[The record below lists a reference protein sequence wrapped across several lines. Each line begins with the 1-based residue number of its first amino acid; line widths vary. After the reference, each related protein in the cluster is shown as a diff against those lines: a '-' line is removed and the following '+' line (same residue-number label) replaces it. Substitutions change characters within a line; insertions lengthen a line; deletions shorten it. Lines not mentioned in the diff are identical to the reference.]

1 MKLYIAEKPSLGRA
15 VADALPKP
23 HRKADGCIYAGNGD
37 VVSWCIGHLLTQVDP
52 EAYDPSF
59 KQWKFEH
66 LPIIPE
72 QWKLKSVAQTS
83 KQLGILKK
91 LIKQADQLVH
101 VGDPDREGQLL
112 VDEVIHF
119 SGVKGKKLQQV
130 ERCLISDLT
139 VNAVKRS
146 LQQLRSNQDFIPL
159 STSALA
165 RTRADWLYGLNL
177 TRAYT
182 LLAQKSGYKGVISV
196 GRVQTPLLGIV
207 ARRDKEIEKFVSK
220 PFYQV
225 LAHCQVINKSNVGK
239 EDPNFTA
246 KWQPSEAC
254 APYQDSEGRVL
265 VKALAE
271 NVAARITNQPAIV
284 ISFIN
289 KNKKQIAPLPY
300 NLSGLQIDAAKRFGY
315 SAQQVLDAA
324 QALYER
330 HKLITYPRSD
340 SRYLPRNH
348 HQQAKYVAQA
358 IANNEPVM
366 QQAVLNADLSI
377 KGRAWNDSKVD
388 AHHAIIPTDTNKS
401 TSSLDLLSKNIY
413 QLIAR
418 QYLCQFYEDY
428 CYAECIAEIEINKGL
443 FISKA
448 KSKQSDGWKILFP
461 QKEAESFLPTLI
473 KGQILDCYRGEVIDK
488 NTQPPAYFTDATL
501 LAAMSNIA
509 RFVQDPDLK
518 KVLKETDGLGTEATR
533 AGIIELLF
541 KRQFLQRIGKTIQA
555 TEVGRK
561 LIESL
566 PDSLT
571 LPDMT
576 ALWEMQLNAI
586 SHKEQSYQGFVFPL
600 QEQLGHIIKKAIAD
614 GPQALVNLPAS
625 PTGFK
630 KSFAKRKPVAKK
642 NASFSKT
649 TKTKRAAT
657 KSR

>member
-1 MKLYIAEKPSLGRA
+1 LKLYIAEKPSLGRA

-23 HRKADGCIYAGNGD
+23 HRKADGCIYVGNGD

-83 KQLGILKK
+83 KQLSILKK

-101 VGDPDREGQLL
+101 IGDPDREGQLL

-119 SGVKGKKLQQV
+119 SGVKGNKLKQV

-182 LLAQKSGYKGVISV
+182 LLAQQSGYKGVIC
-196 GRVQTPLLGIV
+196 VQTPLLGIV
-207 ARRDKEIEKFVSK
+207 ARRDKEIEQFVSK
-220 PFYQV
+220 PFYDV
-225 LAHCQVINKSNVGK
+225 LAHCHVINQNKNEPS
-239 EDPNFTA
+239 FTA
-246 KWQPSEAC
+246 KWQPSDAC
-254 APYQDSEGRVL
+254 AAYQDSEGRVL

-271 NVAARITNQPAIV
+271 NVAKRITDQPATV
-284 ISFIN
+284 KSFIN
-289 KNKKQIAPLPY
+289 KNKKQVAPLPY
-300 NLSGLQIDAAKRFGY
+300 NLSSLQIDAAKRFSY

-348 HQQAKYVAQA
+348 HQQANYVTAA
-358 IANNEPVM
+358 IANNDGDM
-366 QQAVLNADLSI
+366 QVAVEGANLTI

-388 AHHAIIPTDTNKS
+388 AHHAIIPTDTKKS
-401 TSSLDLLSKNIY
+401 INTLDAVSKNIY

-418 QYLCQFYEDY
+418 QYLCQFYDDY
-428 CYAECIAEIEINKGL
+428 CYAECVAEIEINQGL

-448 KSKQSDGWKILFP
+448 KSKQSDGWKVLFP
-461 QKEAESFLPTLI
+461 QKEVESFLPVLK
-473 KGQILDCYRGEVIDK
+473 KGQVLHCEKGEVIDK

-501 LAAMSNIA
+501 LGAMSNIA
-509 RFVQDPDLK
+509 RFVKDAELK
-518 KVLKETDGLGTEATR
+518 KVLKDTDGLGTEATR

-541 KRQFLQRIGKTIQA
+541 KRQFLQRVGKTIQA
-555 TEVGRK
+555 TDVGRK

-586 SHKEQSYQGFVFPL
+586 SQKEQSYQGFVFPL
-600 QEQLGHIIKKAIAD
+600 QEQLGHIIKKAIND

-625 PTGFK
+625 PAGFK
-630 KSFAKRKPVAKK
+630 KSFAKRKSPAKK
-642 NASFSKT
+642 GSYFKKSAT
-649 TKTKRAAT
+649 TKTSTRKQAT
-657 KSR
+657 

>member
-72 QWKLKSVAQTS
+72 QWKLKSVAKTS
-83 KQLGILKK
+83 KQLSILKK

-119 SGVKGKKLQQV
+119 SGVKGNKLKQV

-146 LQQLRSNQDFIPL
+146 IQNLRSNQDFIPL

-196 GRVQTPLLGIV
+196 GRVQTPLLGLV
-207 ARRDKEIEKFVSK
+207 ARRDKEIEQFVSK
-220 PFYQV
+220 PFYEV
-225 LAHCQVINKSNVGK
+225 LAHLMENKNTEQV
-239 EDPNFTA
+239 FTA

-254 APYQDSEGRVL
+254 APYQDPEGRVL
-265 VKALAE
+265 IKALAE
-271 NVAARITNQPAIV
+271 NVATRITDQPATV
-284 ISFIN
+284 LSFIN
-289 KNKKQIAPLPY
+289 KNKKQVAPLPY

-348 HQQAKYVAQA
+348 HQQAKYVTQA
-358 IANNEPVM
+358 VANNEPLLH
-366 QQAVLNADLSI
+366 QAVQDANLSI

-388 AHHAIIPTDTNKS
+388 AHHAIIPTDTKKS
-401 TSSLDLLSKNIY
+401 TSSLDIVAKNIY
-413 QLIAR
+413 QLVAR
-418 QYLCQFYEDY
+418 QYLSQFYDDY
-428 CYAECIAEIEINKGL
+428 CYAECVAEIEINKGL

-448 KSKQSDGWKILFP
+448 KSKQSDGWKVLFP
-461 QKEAESFLPTLI
+461 QKETENFLPTLK
-473 KGQILDCYRGEVIDK
+473 KGQILYCQRGEVIDK
-488 NTQPPAYFTDATL
+488 NTQPPAHFTDATL

-509 RFVQDPDLK
+509 RFVKDSELK

-576 ALWEMQLNAI
+576 ALWEMQLNTI
-586 SHKEQSYQGFVFPL
+586 SQKQQSYQGFVSPL
-600 QEQLGHIIKKAIAD
+600 QEQLGEIIKKAISD
-614 GPQALVNLPAS
+614 GPQSLVNLPVTGQS
-625 PTGFK
+625 GFK
-630 KSFAKRKPVAKK
+630 KSYTKRKATTKK
-642 NASFSKT
+642 PGLVKKVS
-649 TKTKRAAT
+649 KTKRVA
-657 KSR
+657 K